1 MSSIKVLVAVIV
13 IGGAV
18 ICSQSLASVFTV
30 DGNLSDWGITVT
42 GSGKHFTYASGYG
55 YTYPGSATV
64 PQQGSTIISG
74 NTVVYDLEDSN
85 DDSNSYTVGPLHG
98 GQNYDAEVLVVSV
111 VGSSLYIGVAT
122 GQRPDN
128 GAAYYGPGD
137 ISITKG
143 SKTWGIEVGG
153 GGGTTTL
160 PSPATVVGGQNG
172 TTYTLDSNG
181 NTTLSTSLST
191 QKAGSV
197 WDGGNWLSGIGGSGL
212 AQAQLNGGGTFVT
225 QLGASSYI
233 YNFDSSLGQHAIIEL
248 VIPNYETVFGSNLA
262 GATIAWAP
270 SCGNDQLSLSVV
282 VPAPTPSSAPEPASV
297 VIWSMLLLAAAY
309 FGRKTLRS

>member
-1 MSSIKVLVAVIV
+1 MTQFVLRMTLVALGAVLV
-13 IGGAV
+13 
-18 ICSQSLASVFTV
+18 CSSSPASVFTI
-30 DGNLSDWGITVT
+30 DGNLSDWGINL
-42 GSGKHFTYASGYG
+42 GSGNHFTYASGYG

-85 DDSNSYTVGPLHG
+85 DDSNSYQVGPLYG
-98 GQNYDAEVLVVSV
+98 GQNYDAEALLVSV
-111 VGSSLYIGVAT
+111 VGSDLYIGIAT

-128 GAAYYGPGD
+128 GATYYGPGD

-143 SKTWGIEVGG
+143 TKTWGIEVGG

-160 PSPATVVGGQNG
+160 PSPATIVGGQNG

-181 NTTLSTSLST
+181 NTTLATSIST
-191 QKAGSV
+191 QKAGSI
-197 WDGGNWLSGIGGSGL
+197 WDGGAWKAGIGGSGL
-212 AQAQLNGGGTFVT
+212 VDAQLNGGGTFLA
-225 QLGASSYI
+225 QLGADSYI
-233 YNFDSSLGQHAIIEL
+233 YNFSASLGQHAMIEL
-248 VIPNYETVFGSNLA
+248 AIPNYQTVFGSNLG

-282 VPAPTPSSAPEPASV
+282 IPSQTPDAAPEPASIL
-297 VIWSMLLLAAAY
+297 IWSVLLLATVY
-309 FGRKTLRS
+309 FGRKTLRP